1 MAKETRAYY
10 GALASVPSGP
20 GSRLVPFPDAGF
32 LLPGYPRPPIA
43 SSRKYSVPLRS
54 QERGGTEVL
63 SGDIHPTG
71 FPCLNAA
78 GFCSYPKRIVMETYR
93 AKPRIRLSPTVRYGR
108 KFIEVA
114 FDDDSLR
121 IPLSKEEGIQLVG
134 GKAYLPEEHFV
145 LAEFFDRY
153 VKMAFI
159 DYSSI
164 RELGPR
170 KQEDS
175 RPPLPEGYLEKLEQV
190 RYSGHTVR
198 VYTSYFRDFQQ
209 HFKGR
214 DIGTITS
221 GEINDYLL
229 YLIHEKNIS
238 SCQQNQR
245 INAIKFYYEKVLG
258 QERRCYKV
266 NRAKREKTLPDV
278 LSKEEIKKILDMTA
292 KDLRF
297 FCVFS
302 ILYSAGLRISEL
314 LNLKPGDISES
325 RFMIRVRQGKGRK
338 DRYTLLSKPLMK
350 KLAEY
355 NRLYRPKVWFF
366 ERRPGEPFTESII
379 SKRLK
384 AAALEAGITKRIYPH
399 LLRHSFATHL
409 LEQGTDIK
417 IVKELMGHNNIK
429 TTERYVH
436 IADTF
441 KSNIKSP
448 LDDLLTEEE

>member
-1 MAKETRAYY
+1 MSKTVIKKELIWTYTRTSPESN
-10 GALASVPSGP
+10 L
-20 GSRLVPFPDAGF
+20 RL
-32 LLPGYPRPPIA
+32 
-43 SSRKYSVPLRS
+43 
-54 QERGGTEVL
+54 
-63 SGDIHPTG
+63 
-71 FPCLNAA
+71 PC
-78 GFCSYPKRIVMETYR
+78 
-93 AKPRIRLSPTVRYGR
+93 R
-108 KFIEVA
+108 KFIEAA

-175 RPPLPEGYLEKLEQV
+175 RPPLPEGYQEKLEQV

-245 INAIKFYYEKVLG
+245 INAIKFYTPML
-258 QERRCYKV
+258 Q
-266 NRAKREKTLPDV
+266 
-278 LSKEEIKKILDMTA
+278 
-292 KDLRF
+292 
-297 FCVFS
+297 
-302 ILYSAGLRISEL
+302 
-314 LNLKPGDISES
+314 
-325 RFMIRVRQGKGRK
+325 
-338 DRYTLLSKPLMK
+338 
-350 KLAEY
+350 
-355 NRLYRPKVWFF
+355 
-366 ERRPGEPFTESII
+366 GEPCKTG
-379 SKRLK
+379 KDTARRVK
-384 AAALEAGITKRIYPH
+384 
-399 LLRHSFATHL
+399 
-409 LEQGTDIK
+409 QGRDK
-417 IVKELMGHNNIK
+417 K
-429 TTERYVH
+429 
-436 IADTF
+436 DT
-441 KSNIKSP
+441 
-448 LDDLLTEEE
+448 

>member
-1 MAKETRAYY
+1 M
-10 GALASVPSGP
+10 
-20 GSRLVPFPDAGF
+20 
-32 LLPGYPRPPIA
+32 
-43 SSRKYSVPLRS
+43 
-54 QERGGTEVL
+54 
-63 SGDIHPTG
+63 DIYQ
-71 FPCLNAA
+71 N
-78 GFCSYPKRIVMETYR
+78 
-93 AKPRIRLSPTVRYGR
+93 KPRIKLTPTVRYGR
-108 KFIEVA
+108 KFIEAA

-278 LSKEEIKKILDMTA
+278 LSKEEIKKILDVTA

-338 DRYTLLSKPLMK
+338 DRYTLLSKQLMK